1 MIDGKLPESIASAV
15 AVLRRGGVIGLP
27 TETVYGL
34 AADAENEDA
43 LRKIFSIK
51 GRPAD
56 HPLIVHVA
64 SVRDLSEWASQVP
77 EIAHMLAENFWPGP
91 LTMLLRRGERTSLV
105 ATGGRDTVAIRV
117 PAHEVALNILREFG
131 GALAAPS
138 ANRFGKVSPTNPQH
152 VLDDLGNDV
161 DLILDGGECSIGVE
175 STIVD
180 LTSTAP
186 LVLRPGGVS
195 LEQLESLLK
204 IKIELANG
212 PNRAPG
218 MLESHYAPVCEVEL
232 VESPLAARNRVA
244 KLQVAL
250 KSVLL
255 LDYCSDLDA
264 YAKHLYE
271 FLRRADRD
279 GCDVVVAVMPPAIG
293 LGHAIRDRLYKASV
307 RN

>member
-1 MIDGKLPESIASAV
+1 MLDGTLPSSIASAV

-34 AADAENEDA
+34 AADVENDDA
-43 LRKIFSIK
+43 LRKIFAIK

-56 HPLIVHVA
+56 HPLIVHIA
-64 SVRDLSEWASQVP
+64 SARDLSVWASQVP
-77 EIAHMLAENFWPGP
+77 DIAHMLAENFWPGP

-117 PAHEVALNILREFG
+117 PAHEVALDLLHEFG

-138 ANRFGKVSPTNPQH
+138 ANRFGKVSPTTPQH
-152 VLDDLGNDV
+152 VLDDLGQDV

-175 STIVD
+175 STIID
-180 LTSTAP
+180 LTSAAP
-186 LVLRPGGVS
+186 QVLRPGGVS
-195 LEQLESLLK
+195 VERLESLLR
-204 IKIELANG
+204 IKIESADG

-218 MLESHYAPVCEVEL
+218 MLNSHYAPVCEIEL
-232 VESPLAARNRVA
+232 VESPLQARNRVA
-244 KLQVAL
+244 KLHAGL
-250 KSVLL
+250 RSVLV
-255 LDYCSDLDA
+255 LDYCNDLDA
-264 YAKHLYE
+264 YARHLYD

-279 GCDVVVAVMPPAIG
+279 GCEVVVAVMPPAIG

-307 RN
+307 RD